1 VLHPQTLGALSATA
15 GQRKHDVFA
24 RSRVAL
30 DCRSFDQFTW
40 VFTTRPYAAPVAN
53 KLKAQWA
60 NEVEANGPAL
70 VLILNDALEMQ
81 WYWGAFQNQSSL
93 AFQNQSTELSAALR
107 HRAPATGF
115 IG

>member
-1 VLHPQTLGALSATA
+1 VPIIKRVHRPSAYHHACCTPQTLGALSATA

-70 VLILNDALEMQ
+70 V
-81 WYWGAFQNQSSL
+81 
-93 AFQNQSTELSAALR
+93 
-107 HRAPATGF
+107 
-115 IG
+115 